1 MIIIMKTPIR
11 KILLVIM
18 FLMVPLY
25 PAQSQW
31 HYVYG
36 MSPDMNSLN
45 ANVGDN
51 IVITLAP
58 YVRLSSVNTNTVRV
72 YGSLSGKY
80 PISIILDYP
89 HVKATLVPGWKLKPG
104 ENITVS
110 LNGIYNE
117 YSQIIMQPYSF
128 SFKVKPNNG
137 TGEFPNSTS
146 YLACEGSIG
155 SIVSGDFDR
164 DMDIDLSII
173 SGTSGGS
180 KLTTLNN
187 TGGGNFSGALSV
199 IDIPPTSYHFAG
211 DYDSDYDLDIAILTW
226 SGSVNSTITIYK
238 NDGFGRFAQSSTAT
252 FGRASY
258 DVDQGDLDGDGDL
271 DFAIMS
277 GFRIGFLMNDGN
289 GNFGFRN
296 EYYEIGCEWFS
307 LGGTISFAD
316 LDNDGDMDVYEVGRY
331 REETFYCYETNVFSN
346 SGYGNITITEIHPPI
361 DMFVRKVNDMNNDR
375 KLDLIASPRILFNQS
390 IFTYTAGSF
399 PSQSY
404 FVMTE
409 DFDSDEDLDIAEAL
423 GSGTPPVV
431 HFNNGS
437 GIFTGVVSSMTESFP
452 LTFCTGDFDG
462 DGDIDIV
469 KSETPDG
476 YVTLYKNYGNCLIE
490 GPGAINID
498 STMIRFTSSETQGY
512 WTITNNPPCS
522 AYISGENTSDTVYIN
537 AGSSAGSFVLS
548 FFMPDSIQSCS
559 RVISIDNPYPVEL
572 TSFTHFVNE
581 RNVLLNWTTGNEI
594 NNSGFEIE
602 RKDALN
608 TVEAQWIHVANILSS
623 GNSSVPKSYSFEDK
637 NLPTGKYLYRLR
649 QIDYNGSFEYF
660 ELSET
665 VSIGIPSKYS
675 LSQNYPNPFN
685 PSTTINFGLPED
697 SKVTIRIY
705 DNTGRQIST
714 LADAFKTKGYYSLVF
729 DASGLASGIYFYR
742 IEAGSF
748 ASTKKM
754 MFVK

>member
-1 MIIIMKTPIR
+1 MKTPIG
-11 KILLVIM
+11 KMLLLAI
-18 FLMVPLY
+18 FLLLPLSS
-25 PAQSQW
+25 AHSQW

-45 ANVGDN
+45 ANVNDN

-58 YVRLSSVNTNTVRV
+58 YVRLSSVNTNNVKV

-89 HVKATLVPGWKLKPG
+89 HVKATVVPGWRLKPG
-104 ENITVS
+104 EKITVS
-110 LNGIYNE
+110 LKEIYNE
-117 YSQIIMQPYSF
+117 YSQLIMQPYSF
-128 SFKVKPNNG
+128 SFKVKPGNG
-137 TGEFPNSTS
+137 TGEFLSSAS

-155 SIVSGDFDR
+155 SIVPGDFDR
-164 DMDIDLSII
+164 DMDLDLSIV

-180 KLTTLNN
+180 KLTTVNN

-199 IDIPPTSYHFAG
+199 IDIPSASFHFAG
-211 DYDSDYDLDIAILTW
+211 DYDSDYDLDIAILTR
-226 SGSVNSTITIYK
+226 SGSANSTLSFYK
-238 NDGFGRFAQSSTAT
+238 NDGFGRFALSSTAE
-252 FGRASY
+252 FAKASY

-289 GNFGFRN
+289 GNFGYRN
-296 EYYEIGCEWFS
+296 EYFEIGCEWFS

-331 REETFYCYETNVFSN
+331 REETFYCYETNVFN
-346 SGYGNITITEIHPPI
+346 NYSGYGNISITEIHPPI
-361 DMFVRKVNDMNNDR
+361 DMLVFKVNDMNNDR

-437 GIFTGVVSSMTESFP
+437 GVFTGDVSSMTESYP
-452 LTFCTGDFDG
+452 LTFCPGDFDG
-462 DGDIDIV
+462 DGDVDII
-469 KSETPDG
+469 KSEAPDG
-476 YVTLYKNYGNCLIE
+476 YITLYKNYGNCLIE

-498 STMIRFTSSETQGY
+498 STMIRFYSSETQGY

-522 AYISGENTSDTVYIN
+522 ANISGENSNDTVYIN
-537 AGSSAGSFVLS
+537 AGNSAGSFVLS
-548 FFMPDSIQSCS
+548 FFLPDSIQSCS
-559 RVISIDNPYPVEL
+559 RVISVDDPNPVEL

-581 RNVLLNWTTGNEI
+581 RNVLLNWTTGIEM
-594 NNSGFEIE
+594 NNSGFDIE

-608 TVEAQWIHVANILSS
+608 SVEGNWKYVASVRSS
-623 GNSSVPKSYSFEDK
+623 GNSEVPKNYSYEDR
-637 NLPTGKYLYRLR
+637 NLPTGSFLYRLR

-660 ELSET
+660 ELSEA

-697 SKVTIRIY
+697 SKVIIRIY
-705 DNTGRQIST
+705 DNAGKQMSTVISEIRS
-714 LADAFKTKGYYSLVF
+714 KGYYSLVF
-729 DASGLASGIYFYR
+729 DASGIASGVYYYR

-748 ASTKKM
+748 VAARKM
-754 MFVK
+754 MVIK